1 MQKAANTQ
9 EEPEGTHRTVRF
21 AWTRPLQRAVLSVF
35 GSFSVAVAV
44 TAALNLV
51 IVNESWDQ
59 PASAFYWAS
68 YEEVDKAETVVE
80 RPPGR
85 PPGRP
90 DLRLVE
96 AFGTKELSTLSRTPI
111 TDAC

>member
-44 TAALNLV
+44 TAALTLV

-59 PASAFYWAS
+59 PAGAFYWAS
-68 YEEVDKAETVVE
+68 YE
-80 RPPGR
+80 
-85 PPGRP
+85 
-90 DLRLVE
+90 
-96 AFGTKELSTLSRTPI
+96 
-111 TDAC
+111 